1 MRSSALALTATL
13 LWLLTGRLVPAI
25 AQTNPTTPQ
34 TETTRQRPS
43 LKIPGDESASRQATP
58 QTGTN
63 DETTIRVDTTLVT
76 LPVSVLDRNGKYVPH
91 LTKQDFSIYEDGV
104 EQEIADFAA
113 IETPF
118 NVVLLLD
125 TSRSTRFKIE
135 EIQRAAIA
143 FVEQLRSHDRVMVV
157 SFDEE
162 VYIDSE
168 FTSDRTQL
176 RRAIYGTRT
185 GGGTKLYD
193 AVDLVITERLNQ
205 IEGRKAIVLFTDG
218 VDTMSKFAS
227 ARSTLELVEE
237 SDVLVYPIRYD
248 TESDVAGPRR
258 RGGRRPPVIINP
270 WPLPRWPQPSGRRWP
285 MASLPQRG
293 SSPEEYRR
301 GAQYLRELAERSG
314 ARLYQADTLGNL
326 SQAFSLIA
334 DELRHQY
341 TLSYYPTNTARDGS
355 YRRIRVIVNRPDL
368 VVRAR
373 AGYRAA
379 SGEAPYSSARP
390 TLKRDRR

>member
-1 MRSSALALTATL
+1 MRSSALALTAAL
-13 LWLLTGRLVPAI
+13 LWLLTGRLVPAS
-25 AQTNPTTPQ
+25 PQ
-34 TETTRQRPS
+34 TETTKQRPA
-43 LKIPGDESASRQATP
+43 LKVPSDESAPRQATP
-58 QTGTN
+58 QTETN

-76 LPVSVLDRNGKYVPH
+76 IPVSVLDRNGKYVPH
-91 LTKQDFSIYEDGV
+91 LTKQDFRVYEDGV

-135 EIQRAAIA
+135 EIQRAAMA
-143 FVEQLRSHDRVMVV
+143 FVEQLRPHDRVMVV

-168 FTSDRTQL
+168 FTSDRNQL

-193 AVDLVITERLNQ
+193 AVDLVITERLTQ

-218 VDTMSKFAS
+218 VDTMSKLAS
-227 ARSTLELVEE
+227 ARSTIERVEE
-237 SDVLVYPIRYD
+237 SNVLVYPIRYD
-248 TESDVAGPRR
+248 TEDDVAGPPIPT
-258 RGGRRPPVIINP
+258 RGRTGRWPPVIINP
-270 WPLPRWPQPSGRRWP
+270 WPSPRWPQPRRWP
-285 MASLPQRG
+285 MTPLPQRG

-301 GAQYLRELAERSG
+301 GAQYLHALAERSG

-341 TLSYYPTNTARDGS
+341 TLSYYPTNTARDGA
-355 YRRIRVIVNRPDL
+355 YRRIRVVVNRPGL

-379 SGEAPYSSARP
+379 GGEAPHSSARP
-390 TLKRDRR
+390 TLKRDGS